1 MVVLFEEISF
11 VVGSSAK
18 STLVEMP
25 SMFFL
30 KDTVKTT
37 FQLVN
42 MYMCSYSNDALNEK
56 IIIDGTNFVFVKN
69 CL

>member
-1 MVVLFEEISF
+1 
-11 VVGSSAK
+11 
-18 STLVEMP
+18 MP